1 MWLRNV
7 VLCEILFV
15 SCLVNSNNI
24 MSDSDDHVEFS
35 NGESSPDNVKQRL
48 KDRSKVCLNLNLDF
62 IFGDWF
68 IKF

>member
-1 MWLRNV
+1 M
-7 VLCEILFV
+7 
-15 SCLVNSNNI
+15 NSNNI

-62 IFGDWF
+62 IFGDWL